1 MKHAIIMLV
10 YFNYDLIERT
20 LNSFQKY
27 RNNNE
32 VDIFFIE
39 NPSKN
44 SSYIKELANKYN
56 IDYHYICNE
65 NIGGILLELFLR
77 KMKDIL
83 LYKYDYISTTE
94 SDVVVEDGSIDEAI
108 SILNENSEI
117 PVSYIQVNCDLE
129 KYKNLPVN
137 SWLIKPNKYKTFYTG
152 YTGFQFITFRKNIL
166 FDLLKRLKNKEIIS
180 PIALGCSDYYGLSD
194 SNLRIYIYEILKQ
207 KGGITNK
214 KLDHIGWE
222 KYLDKNE
229 NCSETNEYCLEKKKH
244 VYRTRSNEI
253 LNNIEQYKIKDITK
267 LRCLLLDNLF
277 PINKA
282 QWRLVEMHSFIEKYD
297 TDILV
302 HFQQGY
308 GGPDY
313 EEMFERFHLNK
324 YDILIFDPKYNFLNK
339 YNDSEFNG
347 LYFNN
352 KLNPYSF
359 LFRLKKFRGEE
370 FNCPHPPVSVYNF
383 IYSIFIIPYINF
395 NKRFGNFF
403 PHEKQFIHLYPG
415 GGCGCPPQIGDI
427 NIQKGTG
434 RYGVSL
440 SKVVNPNW
448 KKSKWIT
455 TQNFIYKPLKQYNPH
470 NIYHVYGGPFFY
482 KETKLKRKTNF
493 NNKINICFTSLGDIH
508 QKGADIYIK
517 IASMISDNDVN
528 FFSIGNCPN
537 HKNIKHLNTM
547 SQKKLSKFYR
557 ESIDIYINLTRSANG
572 FPLGVEAAIEG
583 CVLLTTDPYNSN
595 VNNNFNIDN
604 FLILNIND
612 IGSIIQKIIDLKD
625 INLRKKFSK
634 HIQDKIYN
642 LFNYE
647 NHMENGIF
655 SIIEKN
661 ISEKEIYSRYRTGF

>member
-10 YFNYDLIERT
+10 YYNHDLIERT
-20 LNSFQKY
+20 LKSFQKY
-27 RNNNE
+27 RDNNE
-32 VDIFFIE
+32 VDIYFIE

-44 SSYIKELANKYN
+44 SPLIKDLANTYN
-56 IDYHYICNE
+56 VNYHYICSE
-65 NIGGILLELFLR
+65 NIGGILFEYFLR
-77 KMKDIL
+77 KMHFL
-83 LYKYDYISTTE
+83 LDKYDYISTTE
-94 SDVVVEDGSIDEAI
+94 SDVVVEDGSIEEAI
-108 SILNENSEI
+108 SILNENNEI
-117 PVSYIQVNCDLE
+117 PVSYIQLNCDLE
-129 KYKNLPVN
+129 KYKNLPISHWVP
-137 SWLIKPNKYKTFYTG
+137 KPTKYKTFYTG
-152 YTGFQFITFRKNIL
+152 ITGFQFITFRKNIL
-166 FDLLKRLKNKEIIS
+166 YDFLNKLKNKEIIA
-180 PIALGCSDYYGLSD
+180 PIACGCSDFYGLSD
-194 SNLRIYIYEILKQ
+194 TNLGIYIENILRQ
-207 KGGITNK
+207 KGGITNG

-222 KYLDKNE
+222 KYIDINGNLNE
-229 NCSETNEYCLEKKKH
+229 TGEYCLEKKKH

-253 LNNIEQYKIKDITK
+253 LDNIERYKIKDITK
-267 LRCLLLDNLF
+267 LRCLFLDNLF

-282 QWRLVEMHSFIEKYD
+282 QWRLVEIHSFIEKYD

-302 HFQQGY
+302 HFQEGY

-313 EEMFERFHLNK
+313 EEMFERFHLSK

-370 FNCPHPPVSVYNF
+370 INCPHPPLSVYNF
-383 IYSIFIIPYINF
+383 IYSIFIIPYLNF
-395 NKRFGNFF
+395 NERFGNFF

-415 GGCGCPPQIGDI
+415 GGSGCPPQIGDI
-427 NIQKGTG
+427 NVQKGTG
-434 RYGVSL
+434 RHGVSL

-455 TQNFIYKPLKQYNPH
+455 TQNFLYEPLKQYNPD

-482 KETKLKRKTNF
+482 KETKLNRKTNF

-517 IASMISDNDVN
+517 IASMIDDKDVK

-547 SQKKLSKFYR
+547 SQEKLSKFYR

-647 NHMENGIF
+647 NYMENGIF

-661 ISEKEIYSRYRTGF
+661 ISEKEIYSRCRTGI